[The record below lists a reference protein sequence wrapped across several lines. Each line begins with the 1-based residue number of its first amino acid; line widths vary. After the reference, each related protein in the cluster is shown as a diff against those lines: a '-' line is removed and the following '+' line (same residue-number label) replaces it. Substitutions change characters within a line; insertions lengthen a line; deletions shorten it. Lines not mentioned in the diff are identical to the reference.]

1 MPQEVLRVLVVDDH
15 SVVRHGT
22 RRILEEAGIEVVG
35 EAGTAEHALEIL
47 ELAAPDLVLA
57 DVRLPGMSGIELI
70 SAVRQC
76 RPGTRVLILS
86 SYGDPG
92 YVRAAL
98 EAGAAGYLLKT
109 ASDEELISAVR
120 SAALG
125 ATIVDAAVS
134 ADLFSASARSLQA
147 LTGREREIVEL
158 VAEGLPNKAIGHA
171 LTVSKR
177 TVDAHLAHLFTKLGV
192 SSRAE
197 LVAWAARHGM
207 IEQ

>member
-1 MPQEVLRVLVVDDH
+1 MRAEALRVLVVDDH
-15 SVVRHGT
+15 SVVRRGT
-22 RRILEEAGIEVVG
+22 RRILEEAGIEVTG
-35 EAGTAEHALEIL
+35 EAATAEQALEIIDH
-47 ELAAPDLVLA
+47 AASDVVLA

-70 SAVRQC
+70 TELRRH
-76 RPGTRVLILS
+76 RPGTRVLVLS

-92 YVRAAL
+92 YM
-98 EAGAAGYLLKT
+98 LKT

-134 ADLFSASARSLQA
+134 ADLFSASARSPQA
-147 LTGREREIVEL
+147 LTDREREIVGL
-158 VAEGLPNKAIGHA
+158 VTKGLPNKAIAHS